1 MQVMTAIE
9 NASPKRRGHR
19 CERLTATSITG
30 QFVLAKR
37 TQDSLD
43 SRTRPRI
50 QERVPPIECADIQ
63 RSQRKPALNVLS
75 WLEVSGEESGVYE

>member
-19 CERLTATSITG
+19 YERLTATSITG

-43 SRTRPRI
+43 TPHPAAHSGAGTERRGAD
-50 QERVPPIECADIQ
+50 QERMCVVSRAGF
-63 RSQRKPALNVLS
+63 LS
-75 WLEVSGEESGVYE
+75 GFVINISVSENI

>member
-50 QERVPPIECADIQ
+50 QERVPPIECAVRERVQ
-63 RSQRKPALNVLS
+63 RGK
-75 WLEVSGEESGVYE
+75 